1 MIDCTLCGDHA
12 WQGPGCSEC
21 DQYKNAHYTEGTG
34 ANIKSDPA
42 AYFCIAES
50 PDVTGVSGKLN
61 VHQGWSFDIEKTI
74 KRAFATHKGEIDQT
88 LMGLTGRYTYAMR
101 CSKEKPVKKD
111 ILACAP
117 LVHAELLEYAVKDKP
132 IMVFALGEKVLT
144 SLGIAVKKY
153 RSFQGRFT
161 KTMLGDREV
170 IIYASLS
177 KRQLVAK
184 PGHIEILKKHM
195 MVFMDAVHAISKGK
209 DIRTRTEIATL
220 TAKYHFPKSV
230 SALRKL
236 VEYITE
242 YTSGGFDADK
252 LPLAIDTETNTV
264 NPHRDKL
271 KILSFV
277 VSWAPGEAASIPL
290 EHPQSYFTFEEA
302 APYVQRILDCAKPK
316 ILHNAKFDLKVLWRK
331 GWKVRNFA
339 WDTMLAEHL
348 LEEDKKGY
356 YSLKELTRVMLPDYA
371 DYEEDIDTFMTEL
384 KAKKAKKETARLKKL
399 NRPLPPKLKGAAAKL
414 ADDGG
419 YEEVP
424 LRILNPYGAIDA
436 DVTRRIAI
444 IQQAR
449 MKQEQKDQRK
459 LRDELRKNP
468 YATKY
473 ILTRTAPTDKPLPNL
488 MREQLTSAS
497 EVLGNMELVGM
508 PVDKDYIEELVVEL
522 DRSITL
528 SKIQLSTMIPS
539 YVFEEFNPSSNPQLR
554 KLLYGTGYI
563 HPETGATVCYKD
575 IVEPPTTAK
584 GAISTNAAFLKQLVN
599 QNDCVF
605 SKELL
610 IFRAM
615 SKARNTFVENI
626 KVLSEED
633 GRMHTSFHIAGTST
647 GRLSSSNENMQN
659 VPKQIGK
666 HNIKKIFVP
675 SDRENN
681 IILNADA
688 KAAEVRIYAA
698 YSKDKNLIEALNNGM
713 DPHSFFASM
722 VYAPEKVLANV
733 PPSDYKTVMDT
744 IGIDSVHAW
753 SYDDFQNRSD
763 FIGSNKNPGP
773 DPTYGKQLNKLRT
786 NIKRVVFGILYGA
799 SKYKISSIVGIS
811 EEQGA
816 AIISSLFTMF
826 PSIPEYIK
834 RTHEQL
840 NHLKMVET
848 FFGRRRR
855 FDTAGMPFKMKN
867 KAQRQAVNFKI
878 QSTSSEIVIRVM
890 NDIAEPI
897 KHDFNGQLMITVHD
911 SVVGEIPKKYISQMP
926 AFMEEYGVNRVRKL
940 YDWLPVPFQW
950 DVEVGP
956 SYGELSPVDRYL
968 ENDSSVVQEEVVG
981 ALDFLDQEIKSE
993 LAQSV

>member
-1 MIDCTLCGDHA
+1 MLDCTLCSDQA
-12 WQGPGCSEC
+12 WQGPGCSKC
-21 DQYKNAHYTEGTG
+21 DLYKEAHYTEGTG
-34 ANIKSDPA
+34 ANVKDDPA

-50 PDVTGVSGKLN
+50 PDVTGVSSKVD
-61 VHQGWSFDIEKTI
+61 VHQGWSFAIEKTI
-74 KRAFATHKGEIDQT
+74 KRAFATHKEKVDQT

-101 CSKEKPVKKD
+101 CAKDKPVKKD

-144 SLGIAVKKY
+144 SLGITVKKY
-153 RSFQGRFT
+153 KAFQGRFT

-170 IIYASLS
+170 IVYASLS

-184 PGHIEILKKHM
+184 PGHVEILKKHM
-195 MVFMDAVHAISKGK
+195 MVFMDAVQAISKGK
-209 DIRTRTEIATL
+209 SIRTRTDIKTL
-220 TAKYHFPKSV
+220 TAKYKFPKTTN
-230 SALRKL
+230 ALRKL

-242 YTSGGFDADK
+242 YSAGGFPAER

-264 NPHRDKL
+264 NPHREKL

-290 EHPQSYFTFEEA
+290 EHPQSYFTFDEA
-302 APYVQRILDCAKPK
+302 APYIQKILDCAKPK

-356 YSLKELTRVMLPDYA
+356 YSLKELTRIMLPDYA
-371 DYEEDIDTFMTEL
+371 DYEEDIDTFMSEL
-384 KAKKAKKETARLKKL
+384 KTKKVKKETARRKKL
-399 NRPLPPKLKGAAAKL
+399 NRPAPPKLKGAAAKL

-436 DVTRRIAI
+436 DVTRQIAI
-444 IQQAR
+444 IQQTR
-449 MKQEQKDQRK
+449 MKEEQAKQFK
-459 LRDELRKNP
+459 LRKELSRNA
-468 YATKY
+468 YAAKY
-473 ILTRTAPTDKPLPNL
+473 VMTRMAPTNKPLNDL
-488 MREQLTSAS
+488 MKEQLVSAS
-497 EVLGNMELVGM
+497 EVLGDMELVGM

-528 SKIQLSTMIPS
+528 SRMQISAMIPS
-539 YVFEEFNPSSNPQLR
+539 YVFDEFNPSSNPQLR

-563 HPETGATVCYKD
+563 HPETGETICYKD

-584 GAISTNAAFLKQLVN
+584 GAISTNAAFLKQLVS
-599 QNDCVF
+599 QNDCAF
-605 SKELL
+605 SRELL

-626 KVLSEED
+626 KVLSAED
-633 GRMHTSFHIAGTST
+633 GRMHTSFHIAGTAT

-681 IILNADA
+681 VILNADA

-698 YSKDKNLIEALNNGM
+698 YSRDANLIEALNNGM

-722 VYAPEKVLANV
+722 VYAPDKVLAGV
-733 PPSDYKTVMDT
+733 PPSDHKAVMDT
-744 IGIDSVHAW
+744 IGIDSMHAW
-753 SYDDFQNRSD
+753 SYEDFQHRGD
-763 FIGSNKNPGP
+763 FIGSGKYPGP
-773 DPTYGKQLNKLRT
+773 DPAYGKQLNKLRT

-826 PSIPEYIK
+826 PSIPEYINK
-834 RTHEQL
+834 THEQL

-855 FDTAGMPFKMKN
+855 FDIVGMPFKMKN

-890 NDIAEPI
+890 NDIADPI
-897 KHDFNGQLMITVHD
+897 KYDFNGQLMITVHD

-926 AFMEEYGVNRVRKL
+926 AFMEEYGVNKVRKL

-956 SYGELSPVDRYL
+956 SYGELSDVGRYL
-968 ENDSSVVQEEVVG
+968 ENDSSVVQEEVTG
-981 ALDFLDQEIKSE
+981 SLDFLDQEIKTE